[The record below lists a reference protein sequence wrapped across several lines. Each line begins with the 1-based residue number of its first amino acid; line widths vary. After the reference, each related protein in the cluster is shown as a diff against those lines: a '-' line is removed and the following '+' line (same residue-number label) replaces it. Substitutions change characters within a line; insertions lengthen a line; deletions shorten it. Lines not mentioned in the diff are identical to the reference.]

1 MDKQTI
7 SPMFDVKQE
16 GDRKDRERGERERE
30 RREIGA
36 MANEIIKCV

>member
-16 GDRKDRERGERERE
+16 GDRKDRERERERE
-30 RREIGA
+30 ERERSNG
-36 MANEIIKCV
+36 K